1 MARDFTAGD
10 KGKKV
15 MTADGDMV
23 GTIERIAGGNAHVKP
38 DTSLSSSIR
47 NRLGWADEDK
57 STYRL
62 DKSKVDSFSGD
73 EVHLRK
79 NL

>member
-1 MARDFTAGD
+1 MARDFSAGD
-10 KGKKV
+10 KGKRV

-23 GTIERIAGGNAHVKP
+23 GTIERVSGANAHVKP
-38 DTSLSSSIR
+38 DTSLSSAIR
-47 NRLGWADEDK
+47 NRLGWGEDRD
-57 STYRL
+57 TYRL

-79 NL
+79 NF